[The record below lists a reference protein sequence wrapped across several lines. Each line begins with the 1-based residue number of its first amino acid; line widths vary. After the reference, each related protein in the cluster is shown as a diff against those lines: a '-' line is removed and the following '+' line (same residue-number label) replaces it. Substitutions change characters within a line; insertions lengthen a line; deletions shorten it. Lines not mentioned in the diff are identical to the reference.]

1 MIRINLLG
9 QVRPKTVGRAVPL
22 ESTISALM
30 LAAALGL
37 AIVILAVY
45 YFSWG
50 RELDATNQTIRALE
64 AEKTRL
70 ESVRTQVEQFRK
82 EKSVLQQRINVIE
95 ELQRNRMGGEEL
107 LQTVANTV
115 VRTDSLW
122 LTKLDRKG
130 SSLAIEG
137 TSGSIDAVANFIT
150 QLKRSGYFTKVE
162 IKEVKE
168 SDIVPAAQTFNFT
181 MTADF
186 SPPGAPGTIPS
197 PATPATMAA
206 PRKG

>member
-30 LAAALGL
+30 LAAAVGL
-37 AIVILAVY
+37 AMVILAVY

-95 ELQRNRMGGEEL
+95 ELQRNRMGGE
-107 LQTVANTV
+107 
-115 VRTDSLW
+115 
-122 LTKLDRKG
+122 
-130 SSLAIEG
+130 
-137 TSGSIDAVANFIT
+137 
-150 QLKRSGYFTKVE
+150 
-162 IKEVKE
+162 
-168 SDIVPAAQTFNFT
+168 
-181 MTADF
+181 
-186 SPPGAPGTIPS
+186 
-197 PATPATMAA
+197 
-206 PRKG
+206 